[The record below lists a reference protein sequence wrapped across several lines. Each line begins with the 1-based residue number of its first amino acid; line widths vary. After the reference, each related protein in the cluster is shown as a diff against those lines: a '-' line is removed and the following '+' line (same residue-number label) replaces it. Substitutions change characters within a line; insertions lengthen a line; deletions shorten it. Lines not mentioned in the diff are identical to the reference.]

1 MFDDA
6 LRYVIQGV
14 PIGCV
19 YGLMALGLVLTYKTS
34 GVFNLAFGAQA
45 FLSAVL
51 FNELIDS
58 GWSIVAA
65 ALVAVVIVAPLVGLL
80 LDRLLFRFVR
90 GSTWQVK
97 LITAL
102 GLLVG
107 LPEVIKLI
115 FGREGVVNP
124 PALVSNP
131 EDVVHLGDQVIKAKD
146 IAAISATVA
155 VLVLLF
161 VVFRYTA
168 LGLQMRAVVESPRM
182 VELAGVNSERVGM
195 AAWMLSSFMA
205 GLAGVL
211 LAPLY
216 GLLDANSFTILL
228 VVAISAAAV
237 GRLTSLPLAFAGA
250 IALGIAQQAFA
261 GELDPSSPSELI
273 RVLYE
278 GLRPSLPF
286 VVLLLVLILSPSFRD
301 RRETSDPLRG
311 VDPPPPNLAITYHDA
326 RLRRINT
333 ALFPTFVVAVLVS
346 TQTWLS
352 ALWVSR
358 LTDGIVLAVSLLSIT
373 VITGLGGEV
382 SLAQATFSGV
392 GGYAAAQLAV
402 DHGFGTVPAMLA
414 GAALAAVVGTLVA
427 IPSLR
432 LGGIY
437 LTLATLAVALA
448 ADAVLFKLD
457 DFTGGADG
465 IVMPEPSFFGIA
477 LDTDRKFFI
486 FAFAVFGIVGM
497 LVILVRKGTTGMQF
511 AAIRGSE
518 IAAPSI
524 GINPTAARI
533 KLFALSAGIAGLGG
547 ALFAVY
553 LGSQFG
559 VLNES
564 NERFNVFFGVVL
576 VVVVVTL
583 GSRTVDG
590 AVNAGLAFVLFPLLL
605 EELALPVELSIIGFA
620 FGAITY
626 ARHPEGI
633 VEFQKLRSIRAQVHH
648 RAVAA
653 RARALEA
660 AGRAR
665 RRLEPPRIVALC
677 AAPALL
683 LMAGFLVAGVQVGP
697 NEVLAYGVVLGVPVA
712 LLGVRAQREI
722 REARGRGLS
731 TLAALGL
738 VAACGLGLLLALPD
752 QLSRLGREKGAD
764 LGLGISWING
774 VFPAAFM
781 VALNI
786 ALQLKRGTDDA
797 PTTLGWS
804 LMLGVGTIAVLGWLG
819 TVLWALAEYR
829 VHAADDGAPTESSAP
844 GTVVA
849 AAPAD

>member
-1 MFDDA
+1 VLDDA

-45 FLSAVL
+45 FLCAAL
-51 FNELIDS
+51 YNELLDS
-58 GWSIVAA
+58 GWSILPAA
-65 ALVAVVIVAPLVGLL
+65 IVAVVIVAPLVGLL

-90 GSTWQVK
+90 GSPWQVK

-107 LPEVIKLI
+107 LPEVVKLI

-124 PALVSNP
+124 PALVTNP
-131 EDVVHLGDQVIKAKD
+131 EDVVHLGDQVLKAKD
-146 IAAISATVA
+146 IVAISATVA
-155 VLVLLF
+155 VVVLL
-161 VVFRYTA
+161 VVLFRYTA
-168 LGLQMRAVVESPRM
+168 LGLQMRGIAESPRM
-182 VELAGVNSERVGM
+182 LELAGVSSERVGM

-216 GLLDANSFTILL
+216 GLLDANSFTVLL

-250 IALGIAQQAFA
+250 IGLGIAQQAFA
-261 GELDPSSPSELI
+261 GELDPSSPSELV

-286 VVLLLVLILSPSFRD
+286 VVLLLVLILSPTFRN
-301 RRETSDPLRG
+301 RREIVDPLRG
-311 VDPPPPNLAITYHDA
+311 VDPPPPNLAVTYHDA
-326 RLRRINT
+326 RLRRIN
-333 ALFPTFVVAVLVS
+333 AIVFPTFVVAVVVL

-358 LTDGIVLAVSLLSIT
+358 FTDGIVLAVSLLSIT

-382 SLAQATFSGV
+382 SLAQATFSGI

-402 DHGFGTVPAMLA
+402 DHGFGTIPAMLA
-414 GAALAAVVGTLVA
+414 GAALATVAGALVA

-432 LGGIY
+432 LGGLY

-465 IVMPEPSFFGIA
+465 IFMPEPSVFGIA
-477 LDTDRKFFI
+477 LDTDRKFFL
-486 FAFAVFGIVGM
+486 FAFAVFGIVGV
-497 LVILVRKGTTGMQF
+497 LVLLLRKGTTGRQF

-518 IAAPSI
+518 VAAPSI

-564 NERFNVFFGVVL
+564 NERFNVFFGVLL

-590 AVNAGLAFVLFPLLL
+590 AVNAGLGFVLFPLLL
-605 EELALPVELSIIGFA
+605 EELSFPVELSIVGFA

-633 VEFQKLRSIRAQVHH
+633 VEFQKLKSIRAQIHH
-648 RAVAA
+648 RAVTA
-653 RARALEA
+653 RVRALERT
-660 AGRAR
+660 GRAR
-665 RRLEPPRIVALC
+665 HRLAPPVLVALC
-677 AAPALL
+677 AVPALL
-683 LMAGFLVAGVQVGP
+683 LLAALLVAGVQLGP
-697 NEVLAYGVVLGVPVA
+697 TEILVYGLVLGIPVGA
-712 LLGVRAQREI
+712 LALAVQHEVRR
-722 REARGRGLS
+722 ARGRGLG
-731 TLAALGL
+731 TLPAVGLLVLAGVGL
-738 VAACGLGLLLALPD
+738 VLALPD
-752 QLSRLGREKGAD
+752 QLARLGREQGVR
-764 LGLGISWING
+764 LGLGIGWVNG
-774 VFPAAFM
+774 VFAAFM
-781 VALNI
+781 IALNI
-786 ALQLKRGTDDA
+786 TLQLRRGTEDA
-797 PTTLGWS
+797 PTTLGWA
-804 LMLGVGTIAVLGWLG
+804 LMLAVGTIAIVSWLA
-819 TVLWALAEYR
+819 TVLWAVAEYR
-829 VHAADDGAPTESSAP
+829 VHEAETSAAAEDAAMA
-844 GTVVA
+844 TVVT